1 MSNEGQQDCLEK
13 RKRRIGTQ
21 KKKEF
26 TQEHQLFFWLVSA
39 LVCLLLPLAPANG
52 TITNVSV
59 QCHNQC
65 LSTMSQ
71 HIVFSSNQ
79 SVKGL
84 ANPLRMVITMW
95 QKSLHW
101 ELMWWSSQS
110 DVIQSQHY
118 SANRN
123 WIKDV
128 SENQVSIRNRWYLMS
143 TELKTR
149 KATLRTGVPC
159 MYFSVR
165 EGETSQFQIVA
176 FSAHV
181 PTSSATAWRLHTKQ
195 PGKTPRDQATVN

>member
-1 MSNEGQQDCLEK
+1 MSQPVSQHK
-13 RKRRIGTQ
+13 
-21 KKKEF
+21 
-26 TQEHQLFFWLVSA
+26 VSA
-39 LVCLLLPLAPANG
+39 
-52 TITNVSV
+52 
-59 QCHNQC
+59 QC
-65 LSTMSQ
+65 LSTFA
-71 HIVFSSNQ
+71 FSSNQ

-84 ANPLRMVITMW
+84 ANPLRMVITMVE

-123 WIKDV
+123 WIKDI
-128 SENQVSIRNRWYLMS
+128 SENQVSIRNRWYLTS

-165 EGETSQFQIVA
+165 EEETSQFQIVA

-181 PTSSATAWRLHTKQ
+181 PTSSATAWRLHTQQ
-195 PGKTPRDQATVN
+195 PGKTPRDQATVNYQPTSRVLPNQEFQINPWSPEKVLYTQH

>member
-1 MSNEGQQDCLEK
+1 MSQFNV
-13 RKRRIGTQ
+13 T
-21 KKKEF
+21 
-26 TQEHQLFFWLVSA
+26 TSVSA
-39 LVCLLLPLAPANG
+39 KG
-52 TITNVSV
+52 
-59 QCHNQC
+59 

-71 HIVFSSNQ
+71 HICIFKNQ

-84 ANPLRMVITMW
+84 ANPLRMVITMVE
-95 QKSLHW
+95 QKAYIGNSCNDHL
-101 ELMWWSSQS
+101 SQMLCNLS
-110 DVIQSQHY
+110 ITQQTETGL
-118 SANRN
+118 
-123 WIKDV
+123 KMFQK
-128 SENQVSIRNRWYLMS
+128 NQVSIRNRWYLMS

-181 PTSSATAWRLHTKQ
+181 PTSSATAWRLHPKQ